1 MEHYKF
7 NMAEC
12 CHAGLWQEDIL
23 GKTCLDC
30 GFNTYHNDCGMYD
43 NPETKGIVTRI
54 NEEMDKER
62 GITINN
68 HFRFKSTEGMP
79 PNVIIIGDD
88 LSNPFEQLRQLMVER
103 GYKPLEFG
111 EKGRWKIPEPDI
123 KPEQVFKIEAPPE
136 IDELVILDDTDP
148 LKLNGTKQKK
158 TRKGNNKKYFR
169 RKRK

>member
-12 CHAGLWQEDIL
+12 CHAGMWQEDIL

-30 GFNTYHNDCGMYD
+30 GFNTYHNDCGMY
-43 NPETKGIVTRI
+43 NERETKGMLTRI
-54 NEEMDKER
+54 NEEMEKATPI
-62 GITINN
+62 GNT
-68 HFRFKSTEGMP
+68 HFRFRSTEGMP
-79 PNVIIIGDD
+79 VNMVVVGELGIAHKIVEAMARVNKLDFSNMDLISPLMPIDEVVKDHVYKII
-88 LSNPFEQLRQLMVER
+88 
-103 GYKPLEFG
+103 
-111 EKGRWKIPEPDI
+111 
-123 KPEQVFKIEAPPE
+123 APPE